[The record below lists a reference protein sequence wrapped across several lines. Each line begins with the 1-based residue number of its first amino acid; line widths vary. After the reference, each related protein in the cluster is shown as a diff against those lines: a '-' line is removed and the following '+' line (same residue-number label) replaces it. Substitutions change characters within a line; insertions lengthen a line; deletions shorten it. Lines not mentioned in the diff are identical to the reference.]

1 MRAAMIILAAAVG
14 VSSGRRRGQQ
24 LAHISSGALLLAFL
38 VLGLVLYA
46 GMRLFVHLVQ
56 AQLTP

>member
-1 MRAAMIILAAAVG
+1 MIILAAAVG
-14 VSSGRRRGQQ
+14 VSSGRRRGQE